1 MINQQSVFGRRDRV
15 MMQQVEGDSVLLDI
29 DNGEYFSL
37 NEVGSRVWELCDGAR
52 SLASIAQTI
61 CEEYDVEPSV
71 ALSDA
76 SELLEGLAGAGLVA
90 ER

>member
-1 MINQQSVFGRRDRV
+1 VINQQSVFGRRDRV

-37 NEVGSRVWELCDGAR
+37 NEVGSRVWELCDGTR
-52 SLASIAQTI
+52 SLASIAEMI
-61 CEEYDVEPSV
+61 CAEYDVPPST

-76 SELLEGLAGAGLVA
+76 SELLKSLAGAGLVA